1 MGGSF
6 LSHMGVL
13 AVIVL
18 MDAVGRPSA
27 VTPTSELPGCGS
39 PVVTTRIV
47 GGTDAVDG
55 EWPWQVSVHYLGS
68 HMCGGSLISSH
79 WVLSAAHCFENS
91 ALAKDYKVY
100 LGLYRLSLKT
110 SPHTVISGV
119 QTLIVNAEYEGVGSR
134 GDIALLRLSGPINF
148 TQYIMPICLPAASV
162 TFPSGMECWVTGW
175 GQTSYYG
182 GPPPNGT
189 LQKVMTPIIDHE
201 TCDKMYHMWTSETIT
216 SIIVQEDKI
225 CSGYIEGQKD
235 SCQGDSGGP
244 LLCKVHGVWYQA
256 GVVSWGEGCA
266 NPYRPGV
273 YTLIPVYEQWIRTFV
288 DMNFHEVTDIPEP
301 TDPCVDGW
309 DSSRTSAWA
318 EFKVTVQETMT
329 RREDSKISKA
339 SHSSTKERMMRLLLI
354 LWLSDL
360 PAFVFPELP
369 APPACGSP
377 AYSERII
384 GGMDAAEGAWPWQVS
399 VLYNRNPIC
408 GGSLISDQ
416 WVLSAA
422 HCFDSSPSPSLYTV
436 YLGAYML
443 DIPNSNAVESR
454 VDSLIIHPQFRGPG
468 SSGDIALVHL
478 SRRVTYTR
486 YILPV
491 CLPSASMIF
500 SPGMSCYVTGWG
512 RKQSNEFLA
521 APKTLQQLVLPLIS
535 RQSCDQMYH
544 VGSSTSANV
553 PIIQNDQICA
563 GYQAGQRDS
572 CMGDS
577 GGPLVC
583 KMNGYWYQVGIVSW
597 GDDCALPN
605 RPGVYTSVPNYESW
619 INFYRSQRF
628 SSSSSPGPGA
638 SVLLLVVSLIL
649 HS

>member
-309 DSSRTSAWA
+309 DCTEVPENKGHISRLYHPWTTLLREVYPAVNVELLSQDVEVFSGWYIGRGHHVQNNYLRDVRPVYCGYAQVVASS
-318 EFKVTVQETMT
+318 
-329 RREDSKISKA
+329 
-339 SHSSTKERMMRLLLI
+339 
-354 LWLSDL
+354 SDL
-360 PAFVFPELP
+360 LTVFT
-369 APPACGSP
+369 GQ
-377 AYSERII
+377 R
-384 GGMDAAEGAWPWQVS
+384 
-399 VLYNRNPIC
+399 
-408 GGSLISDQ
+408 
-416 WVLSAA
+416 
-422 HCFDSSPSPSLYTV
+422 SSPSPSLYTV

-468 SSGDIALVHL
+468 SSGDIALVRL

-512 RKQSNEFLA
+512 RTQSNEFLA